1 MNAWEG
7 QVLAVAV
14 KELFEAVRTLGRD
27 GFGRG
32 ERELSAVIR
41 DLLSVHPNVSR
52 AQAVL
57 EAIEA
62 RQGSRQSADL
72 FVAKR
77 LLAAVRKRRLL
88 DDRESGPRRGIPLTG
103 PSPSVRPMRARPMS
117 NALPRGELT
126 RARRRAG
133 APRGSTTDG
142 DGPGSRRQARGRARA
157 TSALPR
163 RRSSA
168 RSRQQR
174 GEAR

>member
-77 LLAAVRKRRLL
+77 LLAAVRKRGLL
-88 DDRESGPRRGIPLTG
+88 DERERGPRRGIPLTG
-103 PSPSVRPMRARPMS
+103 PPPSVRPMRARPIS
-117 NALPRGELT
+117 GGLPRGELSRT
-126 RARRRAG
+126 RRRAG
-133 APRGSTTDG
+133 TPRGSTTDG
-142 DGPGSRRQARGRARA
+142 DSPGSRCGARRTSPPAFAR
-157 TSALPR
+157 PR
-163 RRSSA
+163 RRLSA